1 MPSDKF
7 HQVARRIAREKRS
20 LFDSLLEFERT
31 KKIRTKTR
39 LNFTIDKSLALRFKQ
54 LCRRKGYNMSAQIE
68 RIMRDLIRKEER

>member
-1 MPSDKF
+1 MAQ
-7 HQVARRIAREKRS
+7 HIARRDKPFFRS
-20 LFDSLLEFERT
+20 LEEFEKT

-68 RIMRDLIRKEER
+68 RIMRDLLQKEER